1 MILNPRYAH
10 GLTAICLTAL
20 LASAAYAA
28 STQHPDSFR
37 QRILRIIESRNA
49 NAGIA
54 IQGSDPADTIFVNGN
69 RHCPMQ
75 SVFKLHLALAVLRR
89 VDEGTLS
96 LGQKIHVTAKDLLP
110 RTWSPLRDRYPKG
123 NVNLSLGEILR
134 ATVSESDNN
143 GCDILFRLI
152 GGPAAVDSCMHHL
165 GIRDVAIVANEEE
178 MHRGW
183 DVQYRNWTTPRAAL
197 GLLAGFRA
205 GRFLSD
211 KSNDVLW
218 RFMVETSTGPKRI
231 KGLLPEGTIVA
242 HKTGSSGANEE
253 GLSAATNDIGIIV
266 LPDGRQIL
274 IAVFVSD
281 SREPD
286 ETNERIIA
294 DVAKV
299 AWEYFA
305 KQGACTI
312 VAHGES
318 PYRIVIPAHANDV
331 ERKAAEELQKF
342 LLKMSDVN
350 LPIIDDAAGEDPCE
364 ILIGRTNRTHRLLPN
379 FDTAL
384 LEEDGFRLTTAGE
397 KLLILGGSRKGTLYG
412 VYALLE
418 DVLDCRMYS
427 STVNKVPRWQSI
439 SIPPLD
445 TTQVPFIRF
454 REVHY
459 LNAMDRAY
467 SDWHKLHSLADQ
479 QESWGMWVHTF
490 ERLVPARVHFAA
502 HPEYFSLVGGR
513 RIPNGQLCLSHPAIS
528 DVLTAS
534 LRTAMAQQPSARV
547 WSVSQNDNF
556 NECQCDSCR
565 AQNERYGGS
574 SGTML
579 ALVNRVA
586 RTFPEKTVSTLAYQ
600 YTRSAP
606 RGIAPDSNV
615 NIMLCSIECNRSQPI
630 ANDVRSASF
639 RKDVEDWAGL
649 TGNILMWDYVVQFR
663 NYVSPFPNL
672 RVLQPNIQFFV
683 RNNIRMMFQQGSGHS
698 VTEFGELRTYL
709 IAKLL
714 WNPHCDVDAHMNDF
728 LSGYYG
734 AAGTYLRAYIDRM
747 HDALEQSG
755 DNLDIYGYPYDAVD
769 SYLTPALIK
778 EYSRLFDEAER
789 AVSHQP
795 ELLERVKTARLPLDF
810 AILDIALHDVDPDL
824 SYFDKHEGRWTP
836 KPSMRRRLEAFV
848 AQAKNAG
855 IERLEESGRS
865 PDEYKASVEQQM
877 HVSVEGNL
885 AFGKPV
891 TLLTPHSEKYPAGGG
906 KALTDGLHGPND
918 YHCNWLGF
926 EAEHL
931 DAVID
936 LGRETSFSSVSMS
949 FLQMWYAWIWMPL
962 KVDVAISSDGR
973 TFSNVA
979 TLKNDVPDTTSG
991 VFKKDFRVD
1000 AGARRARFVRITA
1013 QSRLQCPEWH
1023 LGAGQKCWIFIDE
1036 IVVR

>member
-1 MILNPRYAH
+1 MSRHPRHAN
-10 GLTAICLTAL
+10 GFTAFFLAML
-20 LASAAYAA
+20 LAAAASAA
-28 STQHPDSFR
+28 SPQHTDSLR
-37 QRILRIIESRNA
+37 QRILRIIDSRNA
-49 NAGIA
+49 RVGVA
-54 IQGSDPADTIFVNGN
+54 ILGSNPADTLFINGD

-75 SVFKLHLALAVLRR
+75 SVFKFHLALAVLRR
-89 VDEGTLS
+89 VDERALS
-96 LGQKIHVTAKDLLP
+96 LDQKIHVTAKDLLP
-110 RTWSPLRDRYPKG
+110 RTWSPLRERYPKG
-123 NVNLSLGEILR
+123 NVNLPLSEILR

-152 GGPAAVDSCMHHL
+152 GGPAAVDSCMRHL
-165 GIRDVAIVANEEE
+165 GIHDVAIVANEEE
-178 MHRGW
+178 MHRAW

-197 GLLAGFRA
+197 ELLAGFRA
-205 GRFLSD
+205 GRFLSGE
-211 KSNDVLW
+211 NNALLW

-231 KGLLPEGTIVA
+231 KGLLPKGTIVA
-242 HKTGSSGANEE
+242 HKTGSSGANDD

-266 LPDGRQIL
+266 LPDGREVL

-286 ETNERIIA
+286 GTNERIIA
-294 DVAKV
+294 DVARA
-299 AWEYFA
+299 AWEHFS
-305 KQGACTI
+305 GERACTI
-312 VAHGES
+312 VVNGES
-318 PYRIVIPAHANDV
+318 PYRIVIPALANDV

-342 LLKMSDVN
+342 ILKMSDVQ
-350 LPIIDDAAGEDPCE
+350 LPVVDDTAGVNPCE
-364 ILIGRTNRTHRLLPN
+364 ILIGRNNRVRRLIPG
-379 FDTAL
+379 FDGSG
-384 LEEDGFRLTTAGE
+384 LEEDGFRLVTAGQ
-397 KLLILGGSRKGTLYG
+397 KLLIVGGSRKGTLYG

-418 DVLDCRMYS
+418 EVLGCRMYTAS
-427 STVNKVPRWQSI
+427 VNMVPRQRVI

-454 REVHY
+454 RQVHY

-490 ERLVPARVHFAA
+490 ERLVPAQVHFAE

-513 RIPNGQLCLSHPAIS
+513 RIPNGQLCLSHPALF
-528 DVLTAS
+528 DVLTTS
-534 LRTAMAQQPSARV
+534 LRAAMARQPSARI

-565 AQNERYGGS
+565 ARNERYGGS

-586 RTFPEKTVSTLAYQ
+586 DTFPGKTISTLAYQ

-615 NIMLCSIECNRSQPI
+615 NIMLCSIECNRSEPI
-630 ANDVRSASF
+630 ATDVRSASF

-649 TGNILMWDYVVQFR
+649 TDNILMWDYVVQFR

-714 WNPHCDVDAHMNDF
+714 WDPFCDVDAHMNDF
-728 LSGYYG
+728 LAGYYG
-734 AAGTYLRAYIDRM
+734 PAGTYLRAYIDSM
-747 HDALEQSG
+747 HDALERSG
-755 DNLDIYGYPYDAVD
+755 DVLDIYGYPYDAID
-769 SYLTPALIK
+769 SYLTPALIE

-789 AVSHQP
+789 VVSDQP
-795 ELLERVKTARLPLDF
+795 ELLDRVKTARLPLEF
-810 AILDIALHDVDPDL
+810 AILDIALHDVNPDL
-824 SYFDKHEGRWTP
+824 SYFDKHDGRWTP
-836 KPSMRRRLEAFV
+836 KPAMRRRLDAFV
-848 AQAKNAG
+848 AQAKKAG

-936 LGRETSFSSVSMS
+936 LGRDTSFSSMSMS

-962 KVDVAISSDGR
+962 KVDVAISADGR
-973 TFSNVA
+973 NFSSVA
-979 TLKNDVPDTTSG
+979 TLVNSVPDTTSG

-1000 AGARRARFVRITA
+1000 VGTRRARYVKVTA

-1023 LGAGQKCWIFIDE
+1023 IGAGQKCWMFIDE
-1036 IVVR
+1036 IVIR